1 MGPGVAAKTP
11 ELVAGGLLV
20 LEVTVSQESLWLAPS
35 CRSPWGRWEGT
46 GARSWLAGVPEAAM
60 ASGSPPWL
68 VKVEPPPW
76 SALLRLGLSS
86 TGTRGVVGGTHEV
99 LLGAKVA
106 ATVWGCGEEE

>member
-1 MGPGVAAKTP
+1 
-11 ELVAGGLLV
+11 
-20 LEVTVSQESLWLAPS
+20 
-35 CRSPWGRWEGT
+35 
-46 GARSWLAGVPEAAM
+46 M

-99 LLGAKVA
+99 LLGAEVA
-106 ATVWGCGEEE
+106 ATVWGCGEEEKPQSGFLGVKVEGSGSTDPVKLPL